1 MEREYGQKL
10 LTKASKYIKHGT
22 CRCSL
27 CASCS
32 MHNVKVEAYMS
43 EQEEVVTNNKEN
55 TNTVAY
61 RALGRLNAVK
71 LFFKACLKH
80 LGLFVLGMFIGMGIV
95 LKNPP
100 VSSEVSSKIKNLEE
114 EKAELEKS
122 RSGVLVF
129 KNSIELPQ

>member
-1 MEREYGQKL
+1 
-10 LTKASKYIKHGT
+10 
-22 CRCSL
+22 
-27 CASCS
+27 
-32 MHNVKVEAYMS
+32 
-43 EQEEVVTNNKEN
+43 
-55 TNTVAY
+55 
-61 RALGRLNAVK
+61 
-71 LFFKACLKH
+71 
-80 LGLFVLGMFIGMGIV
+80 

>member
-1 MEREYGQKL
+1 
-10 LTKASKYIKHGT
+10 
-22 CRCSL
+22 
-27 CASCS
+27 

-43 EQEEVVTNNKEN
+43 EQGEVVTNNKEN

-61 RALGRLNAVK
+61 RALGRLNALK

-80 LGLFVLGMFIGMGIV
+80 LGLFVLGVFIGMGIV

-114 EKAELEKS
+114 AKAELEKS
-122 RSGVLVF
+122 RSTVLVF
-129 KNSIELPQ
+129 KSSVELP